1 MGLISFFSG
10 VVDWAKDKI
19 EDIADK
25 VEDVVDTV
33 EDAVSGFIDLFSK
46 SSYDPG
52 EVKNQIDVD
61 AELRKVKDKIK
72 KSVEEIEKSC
82 MEYIA
87 KLFSE
92 LRENTRSK
100 FPDLVGIIEIEQKK
114 AEQELDGTIMK
125 YVEEHLSKNDD
136 KFVEV
141 LKMSPGEEK
150 KRRIKETT
158 NLVLSNAE
166 KTFNSQLKAHTEYLL
181 DEFSRRLQIR
191 LDSQEKQLNQYIQEL
206 EKLQKQ
212 AEEDQIDIEALKEES
227 APFMEAAECMIHL
240 FEMDRCGE
248 VK

>member
-1 MGLISFFSG
+1 MGLFSWFSDIWEG
-10 VVDWAKDKI
+10 AKN
-19 EDIADK
+19 IAENIGYAVSELAESLFK
-25 VEDVVDTV
+25 PYSGSVEDQV
-33 EDAVSGFIDLFSK
+33 
-46 SSYDPG
+46 
-52 EVKNQIDVD
+52 DVD
-61 AELRKVKDKIK
+61 AELRKVKDEIQN
-72 KSVEEIEKSC
+72 SVEKIEKGC
-82 MEYIA
+82 MEYIS

-100 FPDLVGIIEIEQKK
+100 FPDLVKIIESEQRK
-114 AEQELDGTIMK
+114 AEQELDGTIMQ

-141 LKMSPGEEK
+141 LKMNRGDEK

-158 NLVLSNAE
+158 DRVLSNAE
-166 KTFNSQLKAHTEYLL
+166 KTFNSKLKAHTEYLL